1 MIPLEI
7 PSYSGVLAVAV
18 FALVLLALLLAKAVI
33 ARQLRRLASV
43 GHLHFLGYAE
53 QIINATR
60 LPFMLGVATLAGVS
74 QLTLTPFQDRMLQYA
89 WIVILVVQVAL
100 WANRVVT
107 VALQRAVER
116 NRQTNPAGATH
127 LMLLGMVGRIVI
139 WSIALLVTLDNLGF
153 NITTLMASLGIGG
166 IAVALATQNILGDL
180 FSSISIALDKPFVI
194 GDFIIVD
201 NYLGTVE
208 YIGMKTT
215 RIRSLSGEQI
225 VFSNSELLK
234 ARIRN
239 YKRMQERRVVFEFG
253 ISYQTSTEQVAA
265 IPGIVKDIIAR
276 RETMARFD
284 RAHLKGFGESALI
297 YEVVYYMLDPD
308 YNKYMD
314 TQQAINLELLQ
325 ILRSMDVSFAH
336 PIRMLHIASG
346 PTAGQTVGAYGQK
359 AASVN

>member
-1 MIPLEI
+1 MISFEA
-7 PSYSGVLAVAV
+7 PSYGVMLAFTV
-18 FALVLLALLLAKAVI
+18 FALVLLALLLIRSVFT
-33 ARQLRRLASV
+33 RQLRRLA
-43 GHLHFLGYAE
+43 GIGRLQFLGHAE
-53 QIINATR
+53 QVINATR
-60 LPFMLGVATLAGVS
+60 MPFMIGVAALAGVS
-74 QLTLTPFQDRMLQYA
+74 QLPLTPSENRILRYA
-89 WIVILVVQVAL
+89 WIVILVIQVAL
-100 WANRVVT
+100 WANRIVT

-116 NRQTNPAGATH
+116 NRVTNPAGATH

-201 NYLGTVE
+201 SYLGTVE

-215 RIRSLSGEQI
+215 RIRSLGGEQI

-253 ISYQTSTEQVAA
+253 VAYETPTEQVEA
-265 IPGIVKDIIAR
+265 IPGIVRESIAR
-276 RETMARFD
+276 QNTLARFD
-284 RAHLKGFGESALI
+284 RAHFKGYGDNGLRF
-297 YEVVYYMLDPD
+297 EVVYHMLDPD
-308 YNKYMD
+308 YGKYMD
-314 TQQAINLELLQ
+314 VQQAINLDLLKIFRQ
-325 ILRSMDVSFAH
+325 REISFAY
-336 PIRMLHIASG
+336 PIRTLHIASAPG
-346 PTAGQTVGAYGQK
+346 AHPTPSDAVAQSV
-359 AASVN
+359 AA